1 MAVATG
7 WLAYP
12 GIWLSL
18 LRAGLC
24 FLLSDCAFSRN
35 FTANTNLCAER
46 FRVAAGNSFNLL
58 AFKERKKGRLRER
71 GKAVL
76 SYFTVVLKVQIQ
88 ATKAKVECLRQ

>member
-7 WLAYP
+7 RLAYP

-18 LRAGLC
+18 LRAALC

-58 AFKERKKGRLRER
+58 AFRESEKGRERER
-71 GKAVL
+71 DGRERDKAVF
-76 SYFTVVLKVQIQ
+76 SYFTVVIKVQI
-88 ATKAKVECLRQ
+88 

>member
-7 WLAYP
+7 RLAYP

-46 FRVAAGNSFNLL
+46 FRAAAGNSSNLL
-58 AFKERKKGRLRER
+58 AFRESEKGREGKRDGR
-71 GKAVL
+71 GRDIAVL
-76 SYFTVVLKVQIQ
+76 SYFTVVIKVQI
-88 ATKAKVECLRQ
+88 